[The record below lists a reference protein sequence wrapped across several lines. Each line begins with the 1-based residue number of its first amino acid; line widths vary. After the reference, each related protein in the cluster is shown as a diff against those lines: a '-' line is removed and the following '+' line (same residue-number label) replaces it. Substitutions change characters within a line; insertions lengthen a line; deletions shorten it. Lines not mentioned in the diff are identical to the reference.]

1 VARIK
6 RLLDDLR
13 QPESR
18 ADALQRV
25 RKRAASKLLDTVQR
39 PGQAIAKRAAPVGP
53 NGKQARTKRP
63 RSWYVAHW
71 SRLAGAVL
79 GTDAPPKM
87 SPRDAALARKTLAR
101 ARRQAGQ
108 SVLAEGLARG
118 DSLEQSVCRSVAA
131 LAEVMEWNPAW
142 AMAEGVGRLP
152 GGTTASALGHAV
164 LLHRRRLFDRV
175 WNLIRD
181 VDVEALATH
190 IPVEAVDAALAAGT
204 SAARERARAVA
215 AASQEMDATVLV
227 DLAGRFLAFG
237 EREQAADLVA
247 ELRRRP
253 SVDLDERR
261 RHSWNLIESWLGQTP
276 APVPAGAVPV
286 AVMQYR
292 TPDHVLT
299 SGNLGDHIQTLALL
313 GNLVRFSDV
322 TFTGRDGLG
331 ELAGELQGL
340 VRPDLRLPDVNG
352 SVHLLELD
360 RDFSSE
366 GDIPEKTWML
376 AFGWHMHPLYDLRYD
391 FPYHPNI
398 RPLFISFHINRLDML
413 SDVAQE
419 YLRRF
424 GPVGCRDWNTV
435 FLLLSAGIDAFFS
448 GCLTTTVDALF
459 PAREEVYG
467 GGATVG
473 LIDLPPGSADRGI
486 SNAQVYSH
494 QSDEYRNLSV
504 TDGVRLARASL
515 SHYQRDLERAVTKRL
530 HAYLPLTSLGVP
542 VEYKIGTPGD
552 VRLAGL
558 TDLHPGDPA
567 LLEMR
572 GGIRDM
578 IATVFEKVATG
589 ADEDAVYGR
598 WREVTRERVAEA
610 KARFEAPLVVA
621 PTTVDVAAA
630 VATTRAG
637 ARRFGPHDDVDPDKI
652 TDIVLCFDQ
661 NLLFP
666 AAVLLESIVAN
677 ASGPVRLTLLG
688 RGLGDD
694 YPAWLAAAFPSV
706 PMTIMPCDHIAYG
719 PGGRSRRIP
728 ARITVSTMDRVL
740 LPLICDNIDRI
751 VYLDIDTVMLGDICV
766 LARSDLAGTPIAA
779 RDSNVSEASEWRR
792 AGLSLEQ
799 GLATDLRRRM
809 GHLHGYGHAALNAG
823 VLVMDLDRMRRDDF
837 TATTFGWIEQ
847 FGLNDQ
853 DSMLVYAGPDRSVLD
868 ARWNSLP
875 VLEDVH
881 DPSLIHWASLG
892 KPWEPHLTFAQD
904 LWLPHAQ
911 QLQSRAGLP
920 PTSGPSTTGAT
931 AIPGVVH
938 VGPATAPLEPALES
952 VIGAVLRERLSYL
965 DAVSL
970 RTLATTVRSIEA
982 ADVEGLIIE
991 TGTALGGSAIT
1002 MAAAKSTAR
1011 RMRIYDVFGMIPP
1024 PSEMDGPDVHRR
1036 YAAISSGNSKGIQG
1050 ETYYGYRDDLVTEV
1064 TESFSRRGVKIGDNN
1079 VELIQ
1084 GLFEDTLVVDEPVAL
1099 AHLDGDWYASTMT
1112 CLTRIA
1118 PRLSVGGRIVLDDY
1132 DTWSGCRTA
1141 VNEYFAGR
1149 PGFRFEHRG
1158 RLHVVRI

>member
-1 VARIK
+1 V
-6 RLLDDLR
+6 R
-13 QPESR
+13 Q
-18 ADALQRV
+18 
-25 RKRAASKLLDTVQR
+25 
-39 PGQAIAKRAAPVGP
+39 
-53 NGKQARTKRP
+53 
-63 RSWYVAHW
+63 W

-79 GTDAPPKM
+79 GQDAPAKM
-87 SPRDAALARKTLAR
+87 SPRDDVHVRKVITQ
-101 ARRQAGQ
+101 ARRQGAQ
-108 SVLAEGLARG
+108 SVLADALAHG
-118 DSLEQSVCRSVAA
+118 ESLERAVCRCVAA
-131 LAEVMEWNPAW
+131 LTETQEWNPAW

-152 GGTTASALGHAV
+152 GGATASTLGHAV
-164 LLHRRRLFDRV
+164 LLHRRRHFDRV
-175 WNLIRD
+175 WNLIGD
-181 VDVEALATH
+181 LDVETLATH

-204 SAARERARAVA
+204 AAARERARAI
-215 AASQEMDATVLV
+215 ATAKQGMEAPVIV

-237 EREQAADLVA
+237 EPERAAELVA
-247 ELRRRP
+247 ELRRRS

-261 RHSWNLIESWLGQTP
+261 RHSWGLIESWLDQTP
-276 APVPAGAVPV
+276 ATVPAGAVPV

-322 TFTGRDGLG
+322 AFTGRDGLG
-331 ELAGELQGL
+331 ELASELQDL
-340 VRPDLRLPDVNG
+340 VRPDLRRPHVDG

-360 RDFSSE
+360 RDFSSA
-366 GDIPEKTWML
+366 GAIPEKTWML

-413 SDVAQE
+413 SEPAQE

-459 PAREEVYG
+459 PAREEVYNG
-467 GGATVG
+467 GGTVG
-473 LIDLPPGSADRGI
+473 LIDLPPGSADHGVD
-486 SNAQVYSH
+486 NAQVYTH

-504 TDGVRLARASL
+504 SDGVRVARESL
-515 SHYQRDLERAVTKRL
+515 SRYQRDLERAVAKRL

-558 TDLHPGDPA
+558 TDLHPGDA
-567 LLEMR
+567 RLSEMR
-572 GGIRDM
+572 DGIRDL
-578 IATVFEKVATG
+578 IATVFEKVVTG
-589 ADEDAVYGR
+589 ADEDELYGR
-598 WREVTRERVAEA
+598 WREITRERVAEA
-610 KARFEAPLVVA
+610 RARFEAPLVVP
-621 PTTVDVAAA
+621 PTTIDVAAA

-637 ARRFGPHDDVDPDKI
+637 ARRFGPHDDVDEDVV

-694 YPAWLAAAFPSV
+694 YPAWLAAAFPTV
-706 PMTIMPCDHIAYG
+706 AMTIMPCDHIAYG

-740 LPLICDNIDRI
+740 LPLICDSIDRI
-751 VYLDIDTVMLGDICV
+751 VYVDIDTVMLGDICV

-792 AGLSLEQ
+792 AGLTLEQ

-809 GHLHGYGHAALNAG
+809 GRLHGYGAAALNAG

-837 TATTFGWIEQ
+837 TATTFAWIEQ

-853 DSMLVYAGPDRSVLD
+853 DSMLAYAGPDRSVLD
-868 ARWNSLP
+868 PRWNSLP

-892 KPWEPHLTFAQD
+892 KPWEAHLTFAAD

-911 QLQSRAGLP
+911 QLQRRAGLP
-920 PTSGPSTTGAT
+920 PTPGPSTAGST
-931 AIPGVVH
+931 AIPGVVR
-938 VGPATAPLEPALES
+938 VGPSTAPLEPALES
-952 VIGAVLRERLSYL
+952 VIGAVIREHLSYL

-970 RTLATTVRSIEA
+970 RTLAATVRSIEA
-982 ADVEGLIIE
+982 AEIDGIIIE

-1011 RMRIYDVFGMIPP
+1011 RMRIYDVFAMIPP

-1036 YAAISSGNSKGIQG
+1036 YAAITSGKSKGILG
-1050 ETYYGYRDDLVTEV
+1050 ETYYGYRNDLMTEV
-1064 TESFSRRGVKIGDNN
+1064 TESFSRRGLEIGENN

-1112 CLTRIA
+1112 CLARIA

-1158 RLHVVRI
+1158 RLHIVRV